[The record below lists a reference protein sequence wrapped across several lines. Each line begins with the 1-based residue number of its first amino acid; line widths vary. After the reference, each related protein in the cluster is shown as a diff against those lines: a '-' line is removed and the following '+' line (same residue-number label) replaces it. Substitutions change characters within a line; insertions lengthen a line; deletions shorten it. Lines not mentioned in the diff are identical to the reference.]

1 MTLLF
6 FFSETCSII
15 GGDNM
20 LYKLFKCITNSKS
33 YKDYEAR
40 RVTLDS
46 VMLTIVNEYVKSLT
60 ENSEVV
66 DDIHKRAIEATELR
80 NKFCNRH
87 IIYTKIFDY
96 IFKKGLENS

>member
-1 MTLLF
+1 
-6 FFSETCSII
+6 
-15 GGDNM
+15 M

-40 RVTLDS
+40 RLILDS
-46 VMLTIVNEYVKSLT
+46 VMLTIVHEYVKSLT
-60 ENSEVV
+60 ENSENV

-96 IFKKGLENS
+96 IFKKGVEEP

>member
-1 MTLLF
+1 
-6 FFSETCSII
+6 
-15 GGDNM
+15 M

-40 RVTLDS
+40 RLILDS
-46 VMLTIVNEYVKSLT
+46 VMLTIVHEYVKSLT
-60 ENSEVV
+60 ENSEEYV
-66 DDIHKRAIEATELR
+66 DDIHKRAIEAIELK

>member
-1 MTLLF
+1 
-6 FFSETCSII
+6 
-15 GGDNM
+15 M
-20 LYKLFKCITNSKS
+20 LYKIFKCITNTKS

-40 RVTLDS
+40 RVLLDS
-46 VMLTIVNEYVKSLT
+46 VMLTIIHEYVKSLT
-60 ENSEVV
+60 ENSENV
-66 DDIHKRAIEATELR
+66 DEMHKRAIQATELR

>member
-1 MTLLF
+1 
-6 FFSETCSII
+6 
-15 GGDNM
+15 M
-20 LYKLFKCITNSKS
+20 LYKLFKCITNTKS

-40 RVTLDS
+40 RLILDK

-60 ENSEVV
+60 VNSEENV

-80 NKFCNRH
+80 NRFCNRH

-96 IFKKGLENS
+96 IFKKGLEEP

>member
-1 MTLLF
+1 
-6 FFSETCSII
+6 
-15 GGDNM
+15 M
-20 LYKLFKCITNSKS
+20 LYKLFKCITNTKS

-40 RVTLDS
+40 RLILDS
-46 VMLTIVNEYVKSLT
+46 VMLTIVHEYVKSLT
-60 ENSEVV
+60 ANSEENV

-96 IFKKGLENS
+96 IFKKGVEEP

>member
-1 MTLLF
+1 
-6 FFSETCSII
+6 
-15 GGDNM
+15 M

-40 RVTLDS
+40 RVMLDS
-46 VMLTIVNEYVKSLT
+46 VMLTVVHEYLNSLI
-60 ENSEVV
+60 ENSENVN
-66 DDIHKRAIEATELR
+66 DIHKQAIEATELR

-96 IFKKGLENS
+96 IFKKGLEEP